1 MAEISAK
8 VVMDLR
14 GRTGCGM
21 MDCKKALAAC
31 DGDLDKAID
40 YLREKGLAKAAKKQS
55 RIAAEG
61 VVGAYICEKCGAGAL
76 VEVNCETDFV
86 ANTPEFKDMVQTIA
100 KIIVME
106 NPADVEALL
115 NCKAGDAQTVNDM
128 ITEKVAK
135 IGEKITVRRFAR
147 YEAGNGIV
155 DSYIHMGGKVGVLV
169 QAECEVT
176 DAVKE
181 VLHDVALQIAAASP
195 VAPEYVTR
203 DQVNPEHL
211 HHETEI
217 LAAQHAETLAPMLDK
232 LGIYRNEALVRTAY
246 EICRWHHERWD
257 GRGYP
262 DGLSGDRIPISAQVV
277 SMADV
282 YDALVSKRVYKAA
295 YAPDTAVQ
303 MILHGDCGTFNPLL
317 LECLVEIQDVLKE
330 DVTEVLPN

>member
-31 DGDLDKAID
+31 DGDVEKAID

-61 VVGAYICEKCGAGAL
+61 LVGAYVCSKCNTGAL

-86 ANTPEFKDMVQTIA
+86 ANTPEFKELVNTIA
-100 KIIVME
+100 KQVIIS
-106 NPADVEALL
+106 NPADVDALL
-115 NCKAGDAQTVNDM
+115 AAKVEGTDTTIGDM
-128 ITEKVAK
+128 ITEKTAK
-135 IGEKITVRRFAR
+135 IGEKISVRRFVR
-147 YEAGNGIV
+147 YDGKDGIV

-169 QAECEVT
+169 LAEGEKNDTV
-176 DAVKE
+176 AE

-217 LAAQHAETLAPMLDK
+217 LAAQA
-232 LGIYRNEALVRTAY
+232 RNEGKPEKIIEKMVQGRINKFY
-246 EICRWHHERWD
+246 EE
-257 GRGYP
+257 
-262 DGLSGDRIPISAQVV
+262 V
-277 SMADV
+277 
-282 YDALVSKRVYKAA
+282 
-295 YAPDTAVQ
+295 
-303 MILHGDCGTFNPLL
+303 
-317 LECLVEIQDVLKE
+317 CLVEQVFVKDGETRVGKMIEKKAPGTKIVAFTRYKMGDGLEKKVSDLAA
-330 DVTEVLPN
+330 EVAEQIGAKK

>member
-31 DGDLDKAID
+31 EGDIEKAID

-86 ANTPEFKDMVQTIA
+86 ANTPEFKEMVQTIA
-100 KIIVME
+100 KTIVVD
-106 NPADVEALL
+106 NPADVDALL
-115 NCKAGDAQTVNDM
+115 NGKVVDSEQTVNEL

-147 YEAGNGIV
+147 YDKGIV

-169 QAECEVT
+169 QAEGEVN

-211 HHETEI
+211 QHETEI
-217 LAAQHAETLAPMLDK
+217 LAAQA
-232 LGIYRNEALVRTAY
+232 RNEGKPEKIIEKMVQGRINKFY
-246 EICRWHHERWD
+246 EEVCLLEQVFVKD
-257 GRGYP
+257 GETRVGKMIETKAPGTKIVAFTRYKMG
-262 DGLSGDRIPISAQVV
+262 DGLEKKVND
-277 SMADV
+277 
-282 YDALVSKRVYKAA
+282 LAA
-295 YAPDTAVQ
+295 
-303 MILHGDCGTFNPLL
+303 
-317 LECLVEIQDVLKE
+317 
-330 DVTEVLPN
+330 EVAEQTKMKG

>member
-21 MDCKKALAAC
+21 MDCKKALAEC
-31 DGDLDKAID
+31 NGDIEKAID

-61 VVGAYICEKCGAGAL
+61 VVSAYICEKCGAGAL

-86 ANTPEFKDMVQTIA
+86 ANTPEFKDMVMLIA
-100 KIIVME
+100 KTIVAA
-106 NPADVEALL
+106 NPADVEALAETKL
-115 NCKAGDAQTVNDM
+115 VDESGMTVGEL

-147 YEAGNGIV
+147 YEGAIV

-169 QAECEVT
+169 LAEGEKNDVT
-176 DAVKE
+176 AE

-203 DQVNPEHL
+203 EQVNPEHL
-211 HHETEI
+211 QHETEI
-217 LAAQHAETLAPMLDK
+217 LAAQA
-232 LGIYRNEALVRTAY
+232 RNEGKPEQIIAKMVQGRINKFY
-246 EICRWHHERWD
+246 EE
-257 GRGYP
+257 
-262 DGLSGDRIPISAQVV
+262 V
-277 SMADV
+277 
-282 YDALVSKRVYKAA
+282 
-295 YAPDTAVQ
+295 
-303 MILHGDCGTFNPLL
+303 
-317 LECLVEIQDVLKE
+317 CLVEQVFVKDGETKVGKMIETKAPGTKVVAFTRYKVGDGIEKKVSDLAA
-330 DVTEVLPN
+330 EVAEQTKMKA

>member
-31 DGDLDKAID
+31 DGDIEKAID

-61 VVGAYICEKCGAGAL
+61 VVGAYICKECGTGAL

-86 ANTPEFKDMVQTIA
+86 ANTPEFKEMVQAIA
-100 KIIVME
+100 KTIVSV
-106 NPADVEALL
+106 NPADVVALL
-115 NCKAGDAQTVNDM
+115 TCKVADGEQTVGDL
-128 ITEKVAK
+128 ITEKTAK
-135 IGEKITVRRFAR
+135 IGEKISVRRFVR
-147 YEAGNGIV
+147 YDGKDGIV

-169 QAECEVT
+169 LAEGEKNDTV
-176 DAVKE
+176 AE

-217 LAAQHAETLAPMLDK
+217 LAAQA
-232 LGIYRNEALVRTAY
+232 RNEGKPEKIIEKMVQGRINKFY
-246 EICRWHHERWD
+246 EEVCLLEQVFVKD
-257 GRGYP
+257 GETRVGKMIETKAPGTKIVAFTRYKMG
-262 DGLSGDRIPISAQVV
+262 DGLEKKVND
-277 SMADV
+277 
-282 YDALVSKRVYKAA
+282 LAA
-295 YAPDTAVQ
+295 
-303 MILHGDCGTFNPLL
+303 
-317 LECLVEIQDVLKE
+317 
-330 DVTEVLPN
+330 EVAEQIGKK